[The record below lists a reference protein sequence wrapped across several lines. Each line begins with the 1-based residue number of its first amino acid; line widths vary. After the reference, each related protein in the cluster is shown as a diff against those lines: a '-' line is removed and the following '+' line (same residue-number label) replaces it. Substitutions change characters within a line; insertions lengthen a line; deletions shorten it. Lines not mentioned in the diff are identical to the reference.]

1 MMKAMN
7 LHKNFIINAALCCLI
22 LGVVMWGSTPQVAA
36 QNLQDVIRDDNLEIV
51 INKALG
57 RSAPYNQ
64 PISWSDLS
72 NMSFTELN
80 ASGYG
85 KAEGEKISDL
95 RGLGYAVWLTDLDLS
110 HNDITVPLLSSITL
124 QLAKLNLSNNKITN
138 LSELSGITTLKE
150 LNLSNNRITD
160 ISQLSGLTNLTHLS
174 LANNSLEDTPTRN
187 NGLDNQ
193 PNTEDDYFE
202 GPTDAQAKLRHLSRF
217 NNLEVLNVSHNSI
230 LNINVVQG
238 LTALTGL
245 AIGNNPI
252 VDFTPIF
259 DHVSEGVT
267 VYTTFGTVANIPD
280 WELRNALKAAAYS
293 QGITSGFVSKLEQAA
308 SDWLNARGA
317 RDGYITLSVEL
328 LRGII
333 EREPVTVQILEP
345 LRELDASS
353 GSGYAVSDL
362 TGLDTYCRN
371 LEKLNLEGVVFE
383 TVETSYEIIGRLTQ
397 LKTLDLYQHVF
408 FGDGYWHEHL
418 HHLGNL
424 KALRWLDLRGTTL
437 RDITALAGLT
447 ALERLDLRS
456 NHISTLE
463 PLENLTNLQMLYL
476 HPQNQV
482 DSYSTPLQQP
492 RELTGLEFQTLRT
505 LADRIQHPWVTDTVI
520 VKSYKIALEPAVAYG
535 AGSNIIIE
543 VTFQGLI
550 SPDPDFTGDPNPSQ
564 TRPYLLLDFG
574 NEVGGIAEWIAHTYV
589 AEENATKVEFAYPVH
604 SEDREGEVII
614 KGLELKI
621 PESGALVHWRPLDNS
636 IFPMA
641 EQPIIINVDDQNPKL
656 VTIATIPATDGDVV
670 ENQAYPISSL
680 NRYSFSYDLPLR
692 SGAPIVQTQPTVQMR
707 RAGGGTGAV
716 TGEKF
721 DVEITFSG
729 PLDEPSA
736 AALASKI
743 SLEENVKGGGLYQ
756 CPKAS
761 GRAESL

>member
-1 MMKAMN
+1 MN

-22 LGVVMWGSTPQVAA
+22 LGVVMWVSTSQVAA
-36 QNLQDVIRDDNLEIV
+36 QHQFDVIPDANLEIA

-57 RSAPYNQ
+57 RSAPYDQ
-64 PISWSDLS
+64 PIGSADLL

-85 KAEGEKISDL
+85 KAESEKIRDL
-95 RGLGYAVWLTDLDLS
+95 RGLGYAVWLRDLDLS

-174 LANNSLEDTPTRN
+174 LANNSLEDTTTLVDP
-187 NGLDNQ
+187 DSS
-193 PNTEDDYFE
+193 PNSGDEYYQ
-202 GPTDAQAKLRHLSRF
+202 GPTDANAKLYPLRNVTTLK
-217 NNLEVLNVSHNSI
+217 VLNVSHNSI

-259 DHVSEGVT
+259 NHVSEGVT

-280 WELRNALKAAAYS
+280 WQLRNALKAAAYS

-317 RDGYITLSVEL
+317 PDGYITLSVEL

-424 KALRWLDLRGTTL
+424 KALRWLDLRGTAL
-437 RDITALAGLT
+437 RDIQALAGLT

-505 LADRIQHPWVTDTVI
+505 LANRIQHPWVTDTVI

-574 NEVGGIAEWIAHTYV
+574 NDVGGIAEWIAHTYV

-604 SEDREGEVII
+604 SEDREGEVIV

-636 IFPMA
+636 IFPME

-680 NRYSFSYDLPLR
+680 NRYSFSDNLPLR
-692 SGAPIVQTQPTVQMR
+692 SEAAIVQTQPTVQMS
-707 RAGGGTGAV
+707 RAGGKQG
-716 TGEKF
+716 
-721 DVEITFSG
+721 
-729 PLDEPSA
+729 
-736 AALASKI
+736 
-743 SLEENVKGGGLYQ
+743 Q
-756 CPKAS
+756 
-761 GRAESL
+761 